1 MATEAVSAGGQG
13 EILANPA
20 PSRSDLRL
28 VRKAI
33 NGGYNLTPEQRQ
45 LVVARAVEILEAA
58 PEVLANKDGHAL
70 GVSYRDQLAAAK
82 VLLACDKMDLDVE
95 RLAAGVASGVTHNTQ
110 VNIDARGG
118 PAEMFR
124 SLIDEVR
131 SLDTSR
137 VTSTVDRHDVPAEH
151 PVKAPAEPAGDNQ
164 P

>member
-1 MATEAVSAGGQG
+1 MATEAVSVGGQG

-45 LVVARAVEILEAA
+45 LIVARAVEILEAA
-58 PEVLANKDGHAL
+58 PEVLADKDGHAL

-82 VLLACDKMDLDVE
+82 VLLAADKMDLDVE

-110 VNIDARGG
+110 VNIDARGNQELV
-118 PAEMFR
+118 AE
-124 SLIDEVR
+124 LKKQ
-131 SLDTSR
+131 LTL
-137 VTSTVDRHDVPAEH
+137 AERERLLEKLESGNGNGKTH
-151 PVKAPAEPAGDNQ
+151 
-164 P
+164 

>member
-1 MATEAVSAGGQG
+1 MSLHDDQPLDLKEQRAIGAAFTTPEADRWWSGLP
-13 EILANPA
+13 ETT
-20 PSRSDLRL
+20 
-28 VRKAI
+28 RKAI
-33 NGGYNLTPEQRQ
+33 MQKLLGALAKADSPRDIGSLTRSLMKADELDLKRTQR
-45 LVVARAVEILEAA
+45 
-58 PEVLANKDGHAL
+58 P
-70 GVSYRDQLAAAK
+70 
-82 VLLACDKMDLDVE
+82 
-95 RLAAGVASGVTHNTQ
+95 SGVTHNTQ